1 MTTKLYHP
9 FIIGNKIYLRG
20 IEKSDITG
28 NWFNWFNDPA
38 VTRYGSRGLKPVYI
52 EDNEK
57 FYNEIS
63 ESEHNVT
70 FAIINKDNNEHIG
83 NISLQKIDWI
93 NRICE
98 LGITIGEKKEWGKGY
113 GTEATIL
120 TIRHGF
126 DKLNLRKIYLCV
138 ISEHT
143 AAVKLY
149 KEVGFITEGTLIK
162 EILRDNKEFDYYR
175 MAIFRDDFYKKYK
188 NLVNDNP

>member
-28 NWFNWFNDPA
+28 NWFNWFNDPD
-38 VTRYGSRGLKPVYI
+38 VTLYGSRGLKPVYI
-52 EDNEK
+52 EDLEK
-57 FYNEIS
+57 FYNEVS

-70 FAIINKDNNEHIG
+70 FAIIKKENNEHIG

-98 LGITIGEKKEWGKGY
+98 LGIVMGEKKEWGKGY

-120 TIRHGF
+120 TIKHGF

-138 ISEHT
+138 ISKHT

-149 KEVGFITEGTLIK
+149 KEVGFVIEGTFIK
-162 EILRDNKEFDYYR
+162 EVLRDNREYDYYR

-188 NLVNDNP
+188 NVK

>member
-1 MTTKLYHP
+1 M
-9 FIIGNKIYLRG
+9 IGNKLYLRG

-52 EDNEK
+52 EDQEK
-57 FYNEIS
+57 FYKEIS

-70 FAIINKDNNEHIG
+70 FAIIKKENNEHIG

-98 LGITIGEKKEWGKGY
+98 VGIVIGEKKQWGKGY
-113 GTEATIL
+113 GTEAVIL
-120 TIRHGF
+120 TLMHGF
-126 DKLNLRKIYLCV
+126 DKLNLRKIYLFV
-138 ISEHT
+138 LSENI
-143 AAVKLY
+143 AAVELY
-149 KEVGFITEGTLIK
+149 KKVGFIIEGKFLR
-162 EILRDNKEFDYYR
+162 EILRDGREFDNYR

-188 NLVNDNP
+188 NLYKDNLRKIRP